1 MTAIILVTLHRG
13 ITIISNKIPAGMP
26 YLTSIR
32 IWINNVLRDKKG
44 HEFLFM

>member
-1 MTAIILVTLHRG
+1 MTAILLVTLHHG

-32 IWINNVLRDKKG
+32 ICINNFLRAKKRA
-44 HEFLFM
+44 